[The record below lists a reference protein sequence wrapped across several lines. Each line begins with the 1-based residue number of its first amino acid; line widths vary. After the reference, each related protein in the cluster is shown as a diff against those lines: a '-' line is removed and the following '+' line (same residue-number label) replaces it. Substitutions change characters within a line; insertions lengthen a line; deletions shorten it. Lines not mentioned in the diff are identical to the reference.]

1 MSTAA
6 LIKSISDHAVRQRQQ
21 LRWIQ
26 DDMEVLTRALAD
38 IVRLGTEGQRG
49 GDSDALI
56 RGVLVRI
63 AKDAILSIYKEA
75 ECELP

>member
-1 MSTAA
+1 
-6 LIKSISDHAVRQRQQ
+6 
-21 LRWIQ
+21 
-26 DDMEVLTRALAD
+26 MEVLTRALAD